1 MPRKAKSYFTGGA
14 VLSSIPIYR
23 DAKGRFVS
31 GSHRRGVYKSAVYV
45 DRDERGRYISP
56 IVKMLRS
63 KHFSEAEIARVQKQK
78 PLAKLI
84 RLQFEY
90 EKSGGKWSKDKR
102 RIKFQG
108 EWYYPGQWRRFKQQR
123 TREIKLAYYQS
134 VLGVSKRE
142 ATKLL
147 KYILEGGKGDP
158 VLDAMRKRVGSPV
171 RKRVK

>member
-14 VLSSIPIYR
+14 VLSPYQVFR
-23 DAKGRFVS
+23 DSKGRFAS
-31 GSHRRGVYKSAVYV
+31 GSQKRGVYKSAVFV
-45 DRDERGRYISP
+45 ERDEKGRFISP

-63 KHFSEAEIARVQKQK
+63 KHFSEKEIARAQKQK

-90 EKSGGKWSKDKR
+90 EKSGAIWSKDKR
-102 RIKFQG
+102 RIKFDGQ
-108 EWYYPGQWRRFKQQR
+108 WYYARQWRRFKRER
-123 TREIKLAYYQS
+123 TREIKLAYYQT
-134 VLGVSKRE
+134 VLGVSNRE
-142 ATKLL
+142 ALKLL